1 MLAESSKII
10 TVRGSRFWNNLKV
23 LLKKRRAKPS
33 DRLAFSLRREGG
45 ALDWCWPD
53 PQKKK
58 WTTSEKD
65 SYSSG
70 AWHST
75 GGEVNEAAYNELL
88 EHFGLGGRRDEFPL
102 HRALYMSPSELARA
116 GGEDPASY
124 TIGDRRRAS
133 EVD

>member
-1 MLAESSKII
+1 MIDVCGSS
-10 TVRGSRFWNNLKV
+10 FWNKLNV
-23 LLKKRRAKPS
+23 LLKKRRSKPPGG
-33 DRLAFSLRREGG
+33 LAFSLRREGG
-45 ALDWCWPD
+45 ALDWCWPN
-53 PQKKK
+53 PQKRT

-70 AWHST
+70 PWHST
-75 GGEVNEAAYNELL
+75 GQEVDEAAYNELL
-88 EHFGLGGRRDEFPL
+88 VHFGLGGRRDEFPL

-116 GGEDPASY
+116 GGKDPESY